1 MVRPSYH
8 SEMEQMITRGCRT
21 IDQQTKGFL
30 YLLKAVEGSEED
42 INGAHCK
49 TAAQRL
55 QFLEN
60 KSQTDSDLL
69 QLRYT
74 LASKLHGLEFNLT
87 KENWEFLDRIF
98 NKGLNFTKE

>member
-1 MVRPSYH
+1 M
-8 SEMEQMITRGCRT
+8 
-21 IDQQTKGFL
+21 

-42 INGAHCK
+42 LIDAYCP
-49 TAAQRL
+49 TAEKRL

-60 KSQTDSDLL
+60 KAQTDSGLL

-87 KENWEFLDRIF
+87 KENWEFLDKIF